1 MSELE
6 GSVAMNFLN
15 MRTKM
20 IFRCYSPVFIY
31 IGMQVIIMFIF
42 FLGDFLS
49 SEYNISLISLSANK
63 QNFYTI
69 LFSGIGCIFIFTKQ
83 LREKYNMRI
92 TDGLSNLKIK
102 IICKLFLWVIILK
115 LIVIVPLVIIYFI
128 DKNCGN
134 SFELVKSEILSIN
147 VVLVVI
153 SGCFIIPI
161 TEELLFRGLLL
172 HNLSQIMSDRKSNIV
187 QALIFA
193 IIHMNYVQSITALFF
208 GYF

>member
-1 MSELE
+1 
-6 GSVAMNFLN
+6 
-15 MRTKM
+15 
-20 IFRCYSPVFIY
+20 
-31 IGMQVIIMFIF
+31 
-42 FLGDFLS
+42 
-49 SEYNISLISLSANK
+49 
-63 QNFYTI
+63 
-69 LFSGIGCIFIFTKQ
+69 
-83 LREKYNMRI
+83 MRI